1 LKGSMQTISSVL
13 AQKEQQYGRSYVPPK
28 NTVVT
33 DEDKL
38 WEQAKRIVDG
48 LTSDY
53 SEALAKGID
62 RAVSDGIVTESELE
76 AREAKSDKAIKTIS
90 DLKYW
95 GWLKQNPSGA
105 MNRTSL
111 LVPKKVHGFELVD
124 LLVDWLVVIVLINRY
139 KGISVG
145 CFAGYFLVDL
155 QVGKCPSKRLL
166 RYTNLFG

>member
-1 LKGSMQTISSVL
+1 MQTISSVL

-62 RAVSDGIVTESELE
+62 RAVSDGIVTEPELE

-111 LVPKKVHGFELVD
+111 LVPKKVHGFELELVIYEGKDKTVAWYALFNNKKNTVYKRD
-124 LLVDWLVVIVLINRY
+124 LEM
-139 KGISVG
+139 KAP
-145 CFAGYFLVDL
+145 F
-155 QVGKCPSKRLL
+155 
-166 RYTNLFG
+166 

>member
-111 LVPKKVHGFELVD
+111 LVPKKVHGFELE
-124 LLVDWLVVIVLINRY
+124 LVIYEGKDKTVAWYALFNNKKNTVY
-139 KGISVG
+139 KRGLEMKAP
-145 CFAGYFLVDL
+145 F
-155 QVGKCPSKRLL
+155 
-166 RYTNLFG
+166 

>member
-1 LKGSMQTISSVL
+1 MQTISNVL

-62 RAVSDGIVTESELE
+62 RAVSDGIVSEPELE

-111 LVPKKVHGFELVD
+111 LVPKKVHGFELE
-124 LLVDWLVVIVLINRY
+124 LVIYEGKDKTVAWYALFNNKKNVVY
-139 KGISVG
+139 K
-145 CFAGYFLVDL
+145 
-155 QVGKCPSKRLL
+155 R
-166 RYTNLFG
+166 NLEMKAPF